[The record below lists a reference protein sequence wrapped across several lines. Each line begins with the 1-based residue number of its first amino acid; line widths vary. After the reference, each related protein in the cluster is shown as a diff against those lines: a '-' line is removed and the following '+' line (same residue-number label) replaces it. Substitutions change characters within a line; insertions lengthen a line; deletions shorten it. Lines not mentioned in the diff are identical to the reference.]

1 MPLCK
6 YDINF
11 KCHTISFKHPPINI
25 SLLFWL
31 SFGDVLAVFLLRK
44 APRATS
50 VTESVTK
57 DDRNPCITH
66 IYAYLSYMCH
76 NKTSKIF

>member
-1 MPLCK
+1 MSLCK

-11 KCHTISFKHPPINI
+11 KCHTISFKHPPIDI
-25 SLLFWL
+25 LLMFWL
-31 SFGDVLAVFLLRK
+31 CFGCVLLRK
-44 APRATS
+44 APPATS
-50 VTESVTK
+50 VTESVTN

>member
-1 MPLCK
+1 MCLN
-6 YDINF
+6 I
-11 KCHTISFKHPPINI
+11 KCHYVSMILTLNAIQYHLSIRISTFRYC
-25 SLLFWL
+25 
-31 SFGDVLAVFLLRK
+31 FGYVLAVFLLRK
-44 APRATS
+44 ATRATS

-76 NKTSKIF
+76 NKTS